1 MALRLLFRTTA
12 LRQNTFSLENHMQKF
27 TTVLGFALLV
37 AGASAVAMATPVG
50 APEIPVGSAGSA
62 IALVS
67 GIALLIR
74 GRRK

>member
-1 MALRLLFRTTA
+1 
-12 LRQNTFSLENHMQKF
+12 MQKF